1 MFEIVQS
8 STFSNWLVSLKDSQ
22 ARMRIHARLDRVALG
37 NFGDAQPV
45 GDGITE
51 LRIHCGPG
59 YRLYC
64 MQRGMRIVV
73 MLCGGDKSS
82 QTRDIEQAKIIAQH
96 WLD

>member
-8 STFSNWLVSLKDSQ
+8 TTFSNWLVSLKDGQ

-45 GDGITE
+45 GEGITE

-64 MQRGMRIVV
+64 MQRGMQVVV

-82 QTRDIEQAKIIAQH
+82 QSRDIEQAKIIAQY
-96 WLD
+96 WQD